1 VVDIVLDY
9 LGIGIDPAR
18 STIFVH
24 SAIPALNQL
33 LLPFLSVVSMSELH
47 RNPTV
52 KDEIAHSGRGS
63 VSGLMMTY
71 PVHQAADILFCHG
84 NLVPGGR
91 DQLPHLEV
99 TRDVARRIN
108 RLYFEEPY
116 FPEPELLMGEVPLLL
131 GLDGQKMGKSMGN
144 AIYLHMS
151 ADETA
156 RLIKGA
162 KTDSDRHITF
172 DPEHRPEVSNLVQI
186 ITLCEGSDPHVV
198 AEEIGDGGA
207 VELKRRL
214 TEALNEHFA
223 PIRRSRLELAADPAQ
238 VWRTLREGCERAEA
252 IAERTLDELREAMG
266 MKYF

>member
-1 VVDIVLDY
+1 
-9 LGIGIDPAR
+9 
-18 STIFVH
+18 
-24 SAIPALNQL
+24 
-33 LLPFLSVVSMSELH
+33 M
-47 RNPTV
+47 
-52 KDEIAHSGRGS
+52 
-63 VSGLMMTY
+63 
-71 PVHQAADILFCHG
+71 
-84 NLVPGGR
+84 
-91 DQLPHLEV
+91 
-99 TRDVARRIN
+99 
-108 RLYFEEPY
+108 
-116 FPEPELLMGEVPLLL
+116 
-131 GLDGQKMGKSMGN
+131 
-144 AIYLHMS
+144 
-151 ADETA
+151 
-156 RLIKGA
+156 IKGA

-252 IAERTLDELREAMG
+252 IVERTLDELREAMG